1 MDFMKK
7 IIMILS
13 LFLLMQ
19 CTKPTEDPTTG
30 SIEGTV
36 FNFNTGNFIGGVH
49 IVTVPPTSAVLSDT
63 LAGLYKIDHVDPG
76 VYRITAVKYGF
87 DTSSVSVSVLA
98 GQITTADI
106 TLRPDTSGVDTVKTL
121 AYE

>member
-1 MDFMKK
+1 
-7 IIMILS
+7 MILA
-13 LFLLMQ
+13 LFLLIQ

-36 FNFNTGNFIGGVH
+36 FNFTTGSFIGGAH
-49 IVTVPPTSAVLSDT
+49 IVTSPPTSAVLSDT
-63 LAGLYKIDHVDPG
+63 LAGLFKIDHVDPG
-76 VYRITAVKYGF
+76 IYRITAVKYGF

-106 TLRPDTSGVDTVKTL
+106 TLRPDTSSVDTVKTVS
-121 AYE
+121 YE